1 MDIHGSIGKSLEEL
15 DIGALCF
22 RAAYQGVVG
31 IFQLLEGLKASR
43 LLGLDNNCIV
53 VTRSVYVFPR
63 GFLLVDT

>member
-31 IFQLLEGLKASR
+31 IFQVLEGLKAST
-43 LLGLDNNCIV
+43 LLGLYNNCIE
-53 VTRSVYVFPR
+53 VT
-63 GFLLVDT
+63 